1 MSAKPHLLYPDV
13 FIYMAHI
20 QIRLYRW
27 GELVEVF
34 AADALTQE
42 QLEIGVLN
50 RACDNAGCSM
60 VNAQTLRQ
68 YHAIAETARGRVHV
82 KYNNAERQFEA
93 TLT

>member
-13 FIYMAHI
+13 FLYSAHI

-27 GELVEVF
+27 DELVAVY

-42 QLEIGVLN
+42 QLETGVLN
-50 RACDNAGCSM
+50 RACDYSGCSM
-60 VNAQTLRQ
+60 VNSQTLRH
-68 YHAIAETARGRVHV
+68 YHAIAETARGRVQV

-93 TLT
+93 TT